1 MSKPILSLHLPFRG
15 FPDGSIRPGLIAFYH
30 EEPLRIRITLL
41 VQKST
46 RTKKDLPTL
55 RGMFNIEI
63 PLMRSKG

>member
-1 MSKPILSLHLPFRG
+1 MSKSILSLHLPLRR

-30 EEPLRIRITLL
+30 EEPLWIRITLL

-55 RGMFNIEI
+55 CRMLNIEI